1 MVYSGRQSV
10 KEQGIVQGGP
20 KEERTDPQ
28 GLLESVSIDRGLVDR
43 TTPARQPA
51 PERPVE
57 SDLSAAPLPFSRER
71 QVVDTPHQEH
81 IIEARLKSVE
91 TKSHLPNKTGRAPTE
106 AVRTR
111 IAVSP
116 GSGTILDRLVNW
128 IVISLKRL
136 ELRLVGAIRRPHPR
150 RTTTRTRSGKET
162 TANRKER
169 RSSREA
175 LNTRRGRAGRR

>member
-1 MVYSGRQSV
+1 MVYSGRLSV

-43 TTPARQPA
+43 TTAAKHPAS
-51 PERPVE
+51 ERPVE

-71 QVVDTPHQEH
+71 QAVDTPQQEQ

-91 TKSHLPNKTGRAPTE
+91 TKSRLPNKTGRAPTE

-136 ELRLVGAIRRPHPR
+136 ELRLVGALRRPHPR
-150 RTTTRTRSGKET
+150 RTPARARSGEDPT
-162 TANRKER
+162 VTRKER
-169 RSSREA
+169 RRSREG